1 MKPRVYKDPL
11 ASPEDRAK
19 DLLSEMTLVE
29 KVAQLRALWLKLH
42 DDGTSEVYDRITEQ
56 RAESQDALKD
66 GIGHITRPFGTHPIS
81 PTGGAQALRSI
92 QKWLVQ
98 ETRLGIPAIPHEECL
113 SGFMANGATQ
123 FPSPLNF
130 GATWNPDLIAEVAGV
145 IGRQMNSVGVRQGL
159 APVADVVRDA
169 RWGRVEEC
177 MGEDPYLVG
186 EMVTRYV
193 QGLEAGGRVIATL
206 KHFAGHSFGEGG
218 RNLAPVHVG
227 PREFAD
233 IFLLPFEMAVKV
245 GGAGSV
251 MSAYHDTD
259 GVPASASRELLTEIL
274 RDRWGFVGTVV
285 ADYNIVRYLETKH
298 RIAGSKAEAAAAA
311 VNAGMD
317 VELPMSEYFEPGLP
331 EAVRRGLI
339 TEETIDI
346 AVERVLRTKF
356 ALGLFE
362 DPFDAQGDAP
372 LEVQSDRV
380 LARTVAAQSLIL
392 LKNDGTLPLAPDA
405 GGIALIGP
413 NADEQMALFG
423 NYNFPTNVA
432 ARFPELERPRFG
444 RTIREAL
451 EERLGADRVSYALGC
466 RILSGEFRRVRHLI
480 GGPTPDRS
488 ARLLSDD
495 TGGIAGAAQTAAAAD
510 IALVVVGDRAGHF
523 QTGTVGE
530 GSDAD
535 SLSLPG
541 VQRSLVEAVLD
552 TGTPTI
558 VVVLSGRPYDLSWL
572 DARAAAILQA
582 WFPGQEGADAIVDVL
597 LGDVNPSGK
606 TTVTFPVSAGAQPL
620 YYNHKTLSMGLPPL
634 DHFRVVYPFGHGLSY
649 TSFAYGDMTLSAEH
663 WDIGGTIAVSVP
675 ITNTGARAGAEVVQL
690 YIRDLVASVARPN
703 IELKGFCRVDLAP
716 GETATVTFTMHS
728 DLLAF
733 TGVELSTIVEPG
745 TFEIAVGASC
755 ADIRCRA
762 PVELV
767 GKVQEVGRDRAFS
780 PQVRVART

>member
-1 MKPRVYKDPL
+1 MNTRVYKDPL
-11 ASPEDRAK
+11 ASPENRAK

-81 PTGGAQALRSI
+81 LAGGARALGSI
-92 QKWLVQ
+92 QKWLVE

-113 SGFMANGATQ
+113 SGFLANGATQ

-145 IGRQMNSVGVRQGL
+145 IGRQMASVGVRQGL
-159 APVADVVRDA
+159 APVVDVVRDA

-177 MGEDPYLVG
+177 IGEDPYLVG
-186 EMVTRYV
+186 EMVTSYV
-193 QGLEAGGRVIATL
+193 LGLENGGRVIATL

-274 RDRWGFVGTVV
+274 RERWGFRGTVV

-298 RIAGSKAEAAAAA
+298 RIAGDKAEAAAAA

-362 DPFDAQGDAP
+362 DPFDSRGDSP
-372 LEVQSDRV
+372 IEVQSDRA
-380 LARTVAAQSLIL
+380 LAREVAAQSLIL
-392 LKNDGTLPLAPDA
+392 LKNDGVLPLAADA
-405 GGIALIGP
+405 RKLALIGP

-451 EERLGADRVSYALGC
+451 EERIGADHVSYALGC
-466 RILSGEFRRVRHLI
+466 RILHGDFRRVRHLI
-480 GGPTPDRS
+480 DGPTPDRS
-488 ARLLSDD
+488 ARLISDD
-495 TGGIAGAAQTAAAAD
+495 TSGIEAAGVAATAAD
-510 IALVVVGDRAGHF
+510 VALVVVGDRAGHF
-523 QTGTVGE
+523 QTGSVGE

-535 SLSLPG
+535 SLALPG
-541 VQRSLVEAVLD
+541 VQRALVEHVLD

-572 DARAAAILQA
+572 DERAAAILQA
-582 WFPGQEGADAIVDVL
+582 WFPGQEGADAIVDAL
-597 LGDVNPSGK
+597 LGDINPSGK

-634 DHFRVVYPFGHGLSY
+634 DHFKVVYPFGHGLSY
-649 TSFAYGDMTLSAEH
+649 TSFAYGDMTLSADR
-663 WDIGGTIAVSVP
+663 WTIGETIEVSVAV
-675 ITNTGARAGAEVVQL
+675 TNTGSRAGAEVVQL
-690 YIRDLVASVARPN
+690 YIRDLVASIARPN
-703 IELKGFCRVDLAP
+703 IELKGFCRVELAP
-716 GETATVTFTMHS
+716 GETVSVRFGLHS

-733 TGVELSTIVEPG
+733 TGLDLSTIVEPG
-745 TFEIAVGASC
+745 LVEIAIGASC
-755 ADIRCRA
+755 KDIRCEST
-762 PVELV
+762 VEV
-767 GKVQEVGRDRAFS
+767 AGKTSRIGQDRVFS
-780 PQVRVART
+780 PKVHVARI